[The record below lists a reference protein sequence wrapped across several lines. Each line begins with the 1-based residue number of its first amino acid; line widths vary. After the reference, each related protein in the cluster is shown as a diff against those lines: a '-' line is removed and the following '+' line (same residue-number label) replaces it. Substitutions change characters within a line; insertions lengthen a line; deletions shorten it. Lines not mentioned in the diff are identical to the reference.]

1 LHAQESA
8 ATSASV
14 EGGTA
19 VQPAPDDTLDRW
31 WIGGYYRHL
40 WVPGYIT
47 DPFFSSAP
55 AISNDGF
62 GLVATYR
69 TLGSLNIE
77 MGVGYMPYSF
87 HGPFLAD
94 GKPIEDTELV
104 RSDLKFWHLTGS
116 LMWDIEFHRT
126 VALEIGV
133 GLDLGLFSGD
143 VIRNSAYLDGKTG
156 RFKDCTAPLMPAAV
170 GPNGIPYCEVP
181 KNGGKSDKPG
191 DNGELYDQ
199 RENRW
204 PTVMAFPMLPHVA
217 LRLQP
222 FKHLTIKGEFAFGI
236 AQMFAGVSLH
246 VSFGL
251 LKAGPKEVFDKQPEP
266 PPANGRVLGKVL
278 DASSGAPI
286 GGATVRVLGRALS
299 PLSTEADGRFIV
311 DRLDPG
317 MVMFQLEHG
326 DYASSKCRAEIP
338 ERGGDVALDCQLTPK
353 ARVGAV
359 SGQLVN
365 EDGTPIPNQIIQLFG
380 PRNETVTS
388 DDRGL
393 FAAVDLPAGTY
404 RIRVEADDYLVQMV
418 EVVVESQNTAMP
430 QIILIKKPKRSLVEL
445 RKQEIV
451 IAEQVQFAPKSADI
465 VAASESLLRQVVDVL
480 LRHPQIELV
489 EIQGHTDSTGS
500 HELNMTLSQQRAD
513 SVRTWLVKAGVAPER
528 LEAKGYGPDH
538 PIAGNDTPQ
547 SRARNRRVQFIIRTQ
562 AAEVVEPPK

>member
-1 LHAQESA
+1 MAF
-8 ATSASV
+8 TSVRVTRAGIDCGVGIGRGRHERRSP
-14 EGGTA
+14 EH
-19 VQPAPDDTLDRW
+19 DDVLDRW

-47 DPFFSSAP
+47 DPFFASAP
-55 AISNDGF
+55 AISNNGF

-156 RFKDCTAPLMPAAV
+156 RFKDCSGPLMPATL
-170 GPNGIPYCEVP
+170 GPNGIPYCDVP

-191 DNGELYDQ
+191 DNGELYNQ
-199 RENRW
+199 REGRW

-246 VSFGL
+246 VSLGL
-251 LKAGPKEVFDKQPEP
+251 LKAGPKEVFEKQPEP
-266 PPANGRVLGKVL
+266 PPANGRVIGKVV

-299 PLSTEADGRFIV
+299 PLSTEPDGRFIV

-317 MVMFQLEHG
+317 MVMFESSTPTMRRASAARRSRSAAATWRSI
-326 DYASSKCRAEIP
+326 ASSRPRHAS
-338 ERGGDVALDCQLTPK
+338 
-353 ARVGAV
+353 AR
-359 SGQLVN
+359 S
-365 EDGTPIPNQIIQLFG
+365 
-380 PRNETVTS
+380 
-388 DDRGL
+388 
-393 FAAVDLPAGTY
+393 AASSPTRTARRS
-404 RIRVEADDYLVQMV
+404 RIRSSSCSGRA
-418 EVVVESQNTAMP
+418 TR
-430 QIILIKKPKRSLVEL
+430 RS
-445 RKQEIV
+445 
-451 IAEQVQFAPKSADI
+451 
-465 VAASESLLRQVVDVL
+465 
-480 LRHPQIELV
+480 
-489 EIQGHTDSTGS
+489 
-500 HELNMTLSQQRAD
+500 RA
-513 SVRTWLVKAGVAPER
+513 T
-528 LEAKGYGPDH
+528 
-538 PIAGNDTPQ
+538 IAGC
-547 SRARNRRVQFIIRTQ
+547 SLRSIYRRARIASASRPTTTWCRWSRSRWSRRTRRCRRSS
-562 AAEVVEPPK
+562 